1 MYKKFKHRSNNQFV
15 EVTFF
20 IAFAVLFMTYLATG
34 LKTIYLLW
42 SLAFLIF
49 TVMSFLRNA
58 YLRNRLFKE
67 FVDSIDV
74 QDRQSIL
81 DLGSNDGF
89 LIIQIAN
96 KLSVSSRTLII
107 AVEDKNQF
115 SNKDFHTNA
124 VNNRVKYRINLVNG
138 DIRNLPYSDKSFDT
152 ITAANSLNS
161 FLSSY
166 KKSDCKK
173 VCSEIN
179 RLLGHNGTAY
189 IFNTSYLSKKMANEF
204 IKQGNQVFFYDYKF
218 QFLYGMRIFS
228 VVKK

>member
-74 QDRQSIL
+74 QDSQSIL

>member
-1 MYKKFKHRSNNQFV
+1 M
-15 EVTFF
+15 
-20 IAFAVLFMTYLATG
+20 
-34 LKTIYLLW
+34 
-42 SLAFLIF
+42 
-49 TVMSFLRNA
+49 RNA

-74 QDRQSIL
+74 QDSQSIL

-166 KKSDCKK
+166 KK
-173 VCSEIN
+173 I
-179 RLLGHNGTAY
+179 
-189 IFNTSYLSKKMANEF
+189 
-204 IKQGNQVFFYDYKF
+204 
-218 QFLYGMRIFS
+218 
-228 VVKK
+228 